1 VGIKLRRLFGTSLLC
16 IVLLISSGCGGDDD
30 STPEPSQAEAQGG
43 EDGGQGTTVPDC
55 PFTEDQVT
63 DIVGQPMTDQ
73 QNCLF
78 GDGKGVASLTI
89 TMASESTGAATLDTL
104 RESAEGRYDSI
115 EDLGGDGSGYVAV
128 GDLGGEAVSITQA
141 GSFTLT
147 MSSFER
153 LDPTGYEQTLRS
165 LVDAALEG
173 TS

>member
-1 VGIKLRRLFGTSLLC
+1 MRRLFGTSLLC
-16 IVLLISSGCGGDDD
+16 IVLFFSSGCGGDDD
-30 STPEPSQAEAQGG
+30 ATPEPGQAEAQDG
-43 EDGGQGTTVPDC
+43 EGGGQGTAVPEC

-115 EDLGGDGSGYVAV
+115 EDLGSGVKGYVAV
-128 GDLGGEAVSITQA
+128 GELGGEAVSITEA

-153 LDPTGYEQTLRS
+153 FDPSGYDETLRA
-165 LVDAALEG
+165 LVDAAL
-173 TS
+173 S

>member
-1 VGIKLRRLFGTSLLC
+1 MLC
-16 IVLLISSGCGGDDD
+16 LVLLVSGGCGGNDDA
-30 STPEPSQAEAQGG
+30 TPEPGQAEAQDG
-43 EDGGQGTTVPDC
+43 EGGGQGTTVPDC
-55 PFTEDQVT
+55 PLTEDQVT

-115 EDLGGDGSGYVAV
+115 EDLGDGSGYVAV
-128 GDLGGEAVSITQA
+128 GELGGEAVSISQA

-153 LDPTGYEQTLRS
+153 FDPSGYDETLRA
-165 LVDAALEG
+165 LVDAAL
-173 TS
+173 S

>member
-1 VGIKLRRLFGTSLLC
+1 MRRILGTTVLC
-16 IVLLISSGCGGDDD
+16 IILLVSGGCGGDDASPPD
-30 STPEPSQAEAQGG
+30 SGQADSQDGG
-43 EDGGQGTTVPDC
+43 DTGQGTAVPEC
-55 PFTEDQVT
+55 PLTEDQVT
-63 DIVGQPMTDQ
+63 DIIGQPMTDQ
-73 QNCLF
+73 SNCLF

-128 GDLGGEAVSITQA
+128 GELGGEAVSITEA

-153 LDPTGYEQTLRS
+153 FDPSGYDETLRA
-165 LVDAALEG
+165 LVDAAL
-173 TS
+173 S

>member
-1 VGIKLRRLFGTSLLC
+1 MRRLFGTTTMCVALL
-16 IVLLISSGCGGDDD
+16 VSGGCGGDDAPSPD
-30 STPEPSQAEAQGG
+30 SGQADSQDGG
-43 EDGGQGTTVPDC
+43 DAGQGTAVPEC
-55 PFTEDQVT
+55 PLTEDQVT
-63 DIVGQPMTDQ
+63 DTIGQPMTDQ
-73 QNCLF
+73 GNCLF

-128 GDLGGEAVSITQA
+128 GELGGEAVSITEA

-153 LDPTGYEQTLRS
+153 FDPSGYDDTLRA
-165 LVDAALEG
+165 LVDAAL
-173 TS
+173 S

>member
-1 VGIKLRRLFGTSLLC
+1 MRRLFGTSMLC
-16 IVLLISSGCGGDDD
+16 VVLLVSGGCGGDDASPPD
-30 STPEPSQAEAQGG
+30 SGQADSQD
-43 EDGGQGTTVPDC
+43 DGGAGQGAAVPEC
-55 PFTEDQVT
+55 PLTEDQVT

-73 QNCLF
+73 TNCLF

-115 EDLGGDGSGYVAV
+115 EDLGEGSGYVAV
-128 GDLGGEAVSITQA
+128 GELGGEAVSVTQA

-153 LDPTGYEQTLRS
+153 FDPSGYDETLRA
-165 LVDAALEG
+165 LVDAAV
-173 TS
+173 S

>member
-1 VGIKLRRLFGTSLLC
+1 MLC
-16 IVLLISSGCGGDDD
+16 LVLLVSGGCGGNDDA
-30 STPEPSQAEAQGG
+30 TPEPGQAEAQDGEGG
-43 EDGGQGTTVPDC
+43 GPGTTVPDC
-55 PFTEDQVT
+55 PLTEDQVT

-115 EDLGGDGSGYVAV
+115 EDLGDGSGYVAV
-128 GDLGGEAVSITQA
+128 GELGGEAVSISQA

-153 LDPTGYEQTLRS
+153 FDPSGYDETLRA
-165 LVDAALEG
+165 LVDAAL
-173 TS
+173 S

>member
-1 VGIKLRRLFGTSLLC
+1 MRRLFGTSLLC
-16 IVLLISSGCGGDDD
+16 IVLLVSSGCGGDDD

-43 EDGGQGTTVPDC
+43 EGGGQGTTVPDC

-78 GDGKGVASLTI
+78 GDGKGVASLTV
-89 TMASESTGAATLDTL
+89 TTASESAGSATYETAH
-104 RESAEGRYDSI
+104 ESAGGRYDSI
-115 EDLGGDGSGYVAV
+115 EDLDVGGSGYVAV
-128 GDLGGEAVSITQA
+128 GELGGEAMTVTEA

-147 MSSFER
+147 MSSFQR
-153 LDPTGYEQTLRS
+153 FDPAGYEDTLRS

-173 TS
+173 AS

>member
-1 VGIKLRRLFGTSLLC
+1 MRRILGTTVLC
-16 IVLLISSGCGGDDD
+16 IILLVSGGCGGDDASPD
-30 STPEPSQAEAQGG
+30 SGQADSQDGG
-43 EDGGQGTTVPDC
+43 DAGQGTAVPEC
-55 PFTEDQVT
+55 PLTADQVT
-63 DIVGQPMTDQ
+63 DIIGQPMTDQ
-73 QNCLF
+73 SNCLF

-128 GDLGGEAVSITQA
+128 GELGGEAVSITQA

-153 LDPTGYEQTLRS
+153 FDPSGYDETLRA
-165 LVDAALEG
+165 LVDAAL
-173 TS
+173 S

>member
-1 VGIKLRRLFGTSLLC
+1 MLC
-16 IVLLISSGCGGDDD
+16 IVLLVLGGCGVDDASPDSGQADSQDGGD
-30 STPEPSQAEAQGG
+30 A
-43 EDGGQGTTVPDC
+43 GQGTAVPEC
-55 PFTEDQVT
+55 PLTEDQVT
-63 DIVGQPMTDQ
+63 DIIGQPMTDQ
-73 QNCLF
+73 SNCLF

-128 GDLGGEAVSITQA
+128 GELGGEAVSITEA

-153 LDPTGYEQTLRS
+153 FDPSGYDETLRA
-165 LVDAALEG
+165 LVDGAL
-173 TS
+173 S

>member
-1 VGIKLRRLFGTSLLC
+1 MRRLFGTSLLC
-16 IVLLISSGCGGDDD
+16 IVLFFSGGCGGDDGA
-30 STPEPSQAEAQGG
+30 TPEPGQADSQDG
-43 EDGGQGTTVPDC
+43 EGAGQGTAVPEC

-115 EDLGGDGSGYVAV
+115 EDLGSGVKGYVAV
-128 GDLGGEAVSITQA
+128 GELGGEAVSITEA

-153 LDPTGYEQTLRS
+153 FDPSGYDETLRA
-165 LVDAALEG
+165 LVDAAL
-173 TS
+173 S